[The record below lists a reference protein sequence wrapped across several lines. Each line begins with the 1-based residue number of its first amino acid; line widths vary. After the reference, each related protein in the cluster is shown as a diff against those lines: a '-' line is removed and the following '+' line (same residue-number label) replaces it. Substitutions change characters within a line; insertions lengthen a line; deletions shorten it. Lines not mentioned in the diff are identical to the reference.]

1 MAFSKHHL
9 YNPVDQIT
17 GGYAHAFSHAA
28 RILIIKQLLTQGRC
42 AVQVIAR
49 DHPIH
54 KESISDHLKILR
66 HFGLVHGEES
76 YPYTFYSV
84 REENLQ
90 QAYNYLSDFL
100 QIIKPPS

>member
-9 YNPVDQIT
+9 YNPTDQII

-28 RILIIKQLLTQGRC
+28 RILIIRQLLTLGPS

-54 KESISDHLKILR
+54 KEALSDHIKVLR
-66 HFGLVHGEES
+66 HYDLVEWEEK

-84 REENLQ
+84 HDANLNR
-90 QAYNYLSDFL
+90 AGKYLTEFLEMIKSD
-100 QIIKPPS
+100 